1 MIKSIHI
8 KKFKSI
14 SDLKINLS
22 DNFNVL
28 IGANNIGKTT
38 VFEAIHLWKM
48 CYDRNLKKKKDGFYA
63 NCCNIPFR
71 DMESI
76 RVYHD
81 MDLFP
86 KGCPVANAST
96 EIVLDLEYNSII
108 YSLGFRITKVASMDD
123 VYYKTEYIDS
133 PQFNN
138 FSDMV
143 NDVQGKNLSNFLVIS
158 EARPVAHVIAKE
170 PYMYRDQVLDKI
182 AKGKSNEVLRNKII
196 NHISSVEEHI
206 NHVMGENCKIT
217 EANKED
223 KTYIS
228 IKVDGKDIFSYGS
241 GFIQLAEI
249 FSSIEY
255 LDAEIHLLLIDEPDA
270 HLHVKLQKR
279 LIDELR
285 HMPECQ
291 LVVISHNERF
301 LSEVDESEILFIN
314 DISKASGQIE
324 PLSVGS
330 KGIVQE
336 NLTGCLGREDE
347 LRYASL
353 LVIVE
358 GQSDIDFLESIRPIY
373 EQFSGASCTG
383 RVIVKMDGIDTLNG
397 KLISYSRAFKGLI
410 PTECKWLIIRDTDCV
425 PLSKKNSAWS
435 IDKKNVDTGGGD
447 IDVCFQNGY
456 GIESTFVA
464 EPEKF
469 SRLLCSYYGLDD
481 TEVSNV
487 KSKLLSLNHDYFERV
502 QKITDDISIEL
513 KKHFDRQKRERG
525 GKVYN
530 NLELKD
536 MLGELSEHTVQH
548 IMTKEIFD
556 MYLADVHQYI
566 QNSYPSITVEKLD
579 HKSIF
584 FFYYS
589 WISSINDV
597 LDSHI
602 QLLNMIYSM

>member
-1 MIKSIHI
+1 M
-8 KKFKSI
+8 
-14 SDLKINLS
+14 L
-22 DNFNVL
+22 
-28 IGANNIGKTT
+28 
-38 VFEAIHLWKM
+38 
-48 CYDRNLKKKKDGFYA
+48 
-63 NCCNIPFR
+63 FR
-71 DMESI
+71 S
-76 RVYHD
+76 
-81 MDLFP
+81 
-86 KGCPVANAST
+86 
-96 EIVLDLEYNSII
+96 
-108 YSLGFRITKVASMDD
+108 
-123 VYYKTEYIDS
+123 
-133 PQFNN
+133 
-138 FSDMV
+138 
-143 NDVQGKNLSNFLVIS
+143 
-158 EARPVAHVIAKE
+158 AKE

-217 EANKED
+217 EANKDD

-324 PLSVGS
+324 PLPVGS

-358 GQSDIDFLESIRPIY
+358 GQSDIDFLESIRSIY
-373 EQFSGASCTG
+373 EQFSGSSCTG

-397 KLISYSRAFKGLI
+397 KLISYSRS
-410 PTECKWLIIRDTDCV
+410 E
-425 PLSKKNSAWS
+425 
-435 IDKKNVDTGGGD
+435 
-447 IDVCFQNGY
+447 
-456 GIESTFVA
+456 
-464 EPEKF
+464 
-469 SRLLCSYYGLDD
+469 
-481 TEVSNV
+481 
-487 KSKLLSLNHDYFERV
+487 
-502 QKITDDISIEL
+502 
-513 KKHFDRQKRERG
+513 
-525 GKVYN
+525 
-530 NLELKD
+530 
-536 MLGELSEHTVQH
+536 EHTSELQSR
-548 IMTKEIFD
+548 E
-556 MYLADVHQYI
+556 
-566 QNSYPSITVEKLD
+566 
-579 HKSIF
+579 
-584 FFYYS
+584 
-589 WISSINDV
+589 
-597 LDSHI
+597 
-602 QLLNMIYSM
+602 

>member
-1 MIKSIHI
+1 MIKTIHI
-8 KKFKSI
+8 SKFKSI
-14 SDLKINLS
+14 TDLKINLLE
-22 DNFNVL
+22 NFNVL

-48 CYDRNLKKKKDGFYA
+48 CYEHNLKKKKDGFYA
-63 NCCNIPFR
+63 NCRNIPFR

-86 KGCPVANAST
+86 KGCSVADASA
-96 EIVLDLEYNSII
+96 EIILDIEYDSSI
-108 YSLGFRITKVASMDD
+108 YSLGFRITKVTSMND
-123 VYYKTEYIDS
+123 VYYKTEYIDVT
-133 PQFNN
+133 QFDA
-138 FSDMV
+138 FSSMV
-143 NDVQGKNLSNFLVIS
+143 NSIQGKNLSNFLVIS
-158 EARPVAHVIAKE
+158 EARSVAHVIAKE
-170 PYMYRDQVLDKI
+170 PYMYRNQVLDKI

-196 NHISSVEEHI
+196 NNISSVEEHI

-217 EANKED
+217 EANKDD

-228 IKVDGKDIFSYGS
+228 IKVDGTDIFSYGS

-255 LDAEIHLLLIDEPDA
+255 LGAEIHLLLIDEPDA
-270 HLHVKLQKR
+270 HLHGKMQKR

-314 DISKASGQIE
+314 EISKESGEIN
-324 PLSVGS
+324 PLLVGD
-330 KGIVQE
+330 KDIVLE

-358 GQSDIDFLESIRPIY
+358 GQTDVNFLNSIRPIY
-373 EQFSGASCTG
+373 ERFSGRTCNG

-410 PTECKWLIIRDTDCV
+410 PADCNWLVIRDTDCV
-425 PLSKKNSAWS
+425 PLSKQDSAWS
-435 IDKKNVDTGGGD
+435 IDKKNVDTDAGD

-464 EPEKF
+464 EPEKL
-469 SRLLCSYYGLDD
+469 SRLLCSYYGLDEA
-481 TEVSNV
+481 EVPNV
-487 KSKLLSLNHDYFERV
+487 ESKLHQLNRDYFEKV
-502 QKITDDISIEL
+502 QKITDSVCIEYQ
-513 KKHFDRQKRERG
+513 KHFERQKKVRG
-525 GKVYN
+525 GKVYTD
-530 NLELKD
+530 LELRD
-536 MLGELSEHTVQH
+536 TLDELSEQNVQY
-548 IMTKEIFD
+548 IMTKKIVD
-556 MYLADVHQYI
+556 MYLENIHEHI
-566 QNSYPSITVEKLD
+566 RNSYQSITVEKLNHD
-579 HKSIF
+579 SIF
-584 FFYYS
+584 SYYYT
-589 WISSINDV
+589 WISDSDDIF
-597 LDSHI
+597 DSHTQI
-602 QLLNMIYSM
+602 LNKIYNM

>member
-1 MIKSIHI
+1 
-8 KKFKSI
+8 
-14 SDLKINLS
+14 
-22 DNFNVL
+22 
-28 IGANNIGKTT
+28 
-38 VFEAIHLWKM
+38 
-48 CYDRNLKKKKDGFYA
+48 
-63 NCCNIPFR
+63 
-71 DMESI
+71 
-76 RVYHD
+76 
-81 MDLFP
+81 
-86 KGCPVANAST
+86 
-96 EIVLDLEYNSII
+96 
-108 YSLGFRITKVASMDD
+108 
-123 VYYKTEYIDS
+123 
-133 PQFNN
+133 
-138 FSDMV
+138 
-143 NDVQGKNLSNFLVIS
+143 
-158 EARPVAHVIAKE
+158 
-170 PYMYRDQVLDKI
+170 
-182 AKGKSNEVLRNKII
+182 
-196 NHISSVEEHI
+196 
-206 NHVMGENCKIT
+206 MGENCKIT
-217 EANKED
+217 EANKDD

-324 PLSVGS
+324 PLPVGS

-358 GQSDIDFLESIRPIY
+358 GQSDIDFLESIRSIY
-373 EQFSGASCTG
+373 EQFSGSSCTG

-447 IDVCFQNGY
+447 IDVYFQNGY

-502 QKITDDISIEL
+502 QKMTDEISIEL
-513 KKHFDRQKRERG
+513 KKHFKLYKS
-525 GKVYN
+525 GK
-530 NLELKD
+530 
-536 MLGELSEHTVQH
+536 Q
-548 IMTKEIFD
+548 
-556 MYLADVHQYI
+556 
-566 QNSYPSITVEKLD
+566 
-579 HKSIF
+579 
-584 FFYYS
+584 
-589 WISSINDV
+589 
-597 LDSHI
+597 
-602 QLLNMIYSM
+602 